1 MTSIFYLKK
10 RLKENIIVYPSSVI
24 REVEQWIAEVGQSES
39 SEEAPIF
46 QCCLALGSEGQGR
59 PKK

>member
-24 REVEQWIAEVGQSES
+24 REVEQWIAEVG
-39 SEEAPIF
+39 
-46 QCCLALGSEGQGR
+46 
-59 PKK
+59 